1 MDKDDL
7 VQRLMVTF
15 VGELEDH
22 ARTLERDLLALEK
35 KPTLKKKS
43 ELFASLFR
51 TAHSLKGSA
60 RTVRVNLLETTGHH
74 LEEVFAAA
82 RDGRLPIDAGFFE
95 LLLATVDAIGEAGQR
110 LRTTSN
116 LAGGRLD
123 GVIRR
128 LAMAIGPG
136 EETAP
141 SVPVEAG
148 VVARPA
154 AEEWSGVVR
163 VPAEKLDDLLAQT
176 GEMLMIR
183 HRAEAR
189 GKAAATL
196 QELMATWHREQR
208 RFEQGA
214 VQLLKCDTDPGSRSK
229 PRYGMTQRRQLE
241 TAIRKNRDV
250 LSRFE
255 GNLERLVADLVEDRR
270 VIEQTATPLDIAV
283 RRTRMVPFSAACDG
297 LERLVRDL
305 TARGDRRVRLGV
317 EGGEI
322 ELDRSIVEG
331 LKDPLLHLVRNAVDH
346 GIEPAAARR
355 AAGKPDLGR
364 VTVAVTLRGPR
375 VEVTVSDDGQGLDTG
390 AIRDQLGK
398 RALAVPVDDL
408 DAAQTIFL
416 PGLSTS
422 ETVTPISGRG
432 IGLDVVK
439 TGLTTM
445 RGTVDVS
452 FKAGQGTK
460 FTLVMPLTLTSVRI
474 ILVEASGQVY
484 AIDTV
489 SVHRVLRIS
498 ADDIRSIE
506 GRKVLLIAGVPVPL
520 VTLTESLGFRGSAAL
535 AEGAK
540 IPVVVLAAGNRLTAF
555 AVDGLQSER
564 EVVVRALGPR
574 LRNLKCVSG
583 GTILPDG
590 RVALILNSPDLI
602 RHALNLPAA
611 AGLPDAGATAPRSAR
626 KRLLVAD
633 DSVTVRTLQK
643 NILESA
649 GYDVMAAVDGM
660 EAWHLLSENGADL
673 VVSDVEMPRMDGFS
687 LTEAIRDSR
696 RFRDLPVI
704 LVTALE
710 SDADKTRGLA
720 AGADAYCVKS
730 AFDQKDLLATIARL
744 L

>member
-7 VQRLMVTF
+7 VKRLMVTF

-22 ARTLERDLLALEK
+22 ARAIERDLLALEK
-35 KPTLKKKS
+35 KPAPDGRGA
-43 ELFASLFR
+43 LFASLFR

-60 RTVRVNLLETTGHH
+60 RTVRVNLLETTAHH

-82 RDGRLPIDAGFFE
+82 RDGRLPLNAAFFE

-110 LRTTSN
+110 LRTDGN
-116 LAGGRLD
+116 LAGARLD
-123 GVIRR
+123 GVVRR
-128 LAMAIGPG
+128 LAMATAPR

-141 SVPVEAG
+141 SATVEAG
-148 VVARPA
+148 VGARPL
-154 AEEWSGVVR
+154 AEDWSGVVR
-163 VPAEKLDDLLAQT
+163 VPAEKLDALLAQT
-176 GEMLMIR
+176 GELLMVR

-189 GKAAATL
+189 GKAAAAL
-196 QELMATWHREQR
+196 QELMATWHKEQR
-208 RFEQGA
+208 RVEHGA
-214 VQLLKCDTDPGSRSK
+214 AQLLKHDAAEQPSK
-229 PRYGMTQRRQLE
+229 AKDGMAQRRRLE
-241 TAIRKNRDV
+241 AAIRANRDV

-255 GNLERLVADLVEDRR
+255 GNLERLAADLIEDRR
-270 VIEQTATPLDIAV
+270 VIEQTATPLDIEV

-305 TARGDRRVRLGV
+305 TARGNKRVGLNV

-346 GIEPAAARR
+346 GIEPAAARST
-355 AAGKPDLGR
+355 AGKPDLGR
-364 VTVAVTLRGPR
+364 VTVAVALRGPR
-375 VEVTVSDDGQGLDTG
+375 VEVTVSDDGGGIDTD

-398 RALAVPVDDL
+398 RALAVPADEADV
-408 DAAQTIFL
+408 AQSIFL
-416 PGLSTS
+416 AGLSTAKKI
-422 ETVTPISGRG
+422 TPISGRG

-439 TGLTTM
+439 TRLTSM
-445 RGTVDVS
+445 RGTVDVA
-452 FKAGQGTK
+452 FEAGQGTK
-460 FTLVMPLTLTSVRI
+460 FTLVMPLTLTSVRV
-474 ILVEASGQVY
+474 ILVEAAGQVY
-484 AIDTV
+484 AIDTIT
-489 SVHRVLRIS
+489 VHRVLRVS
-498 ADDIRSIE
+498 SDDVRSIE
-506 GRKVLLIAGVPVPL
+506 GRRILLIAGLPVPL
-520 VTLTESLGFRGSAAL
+520 VALNEALGFRGNAAV

-540 IPVVVLAAGNRLTAF
+540 IPVVVLTAGNRLVAF
-555 AVDGLQSER
+555 VVDGLQSER
-564 EVVVRALGPR
+564 EVVIRALGPR
-574 LRNLKCVSG
+574 LRHVRHVSG

-590 RVALILNSPDLI
+590 RVALILNAADLVQ
-602 RHALNLPAA
+602 HALSLPAT
-611 AGLPDAGATAPRSAR
+611 AGLADAGAIAPRTAR

-687 LTEAIRDSR
+687 LTETIRDSR
-696 RFRDLPVI
+696 RFRELPVI
-704 LVTALE
+704 LVTAME
-710 SDADKTRGLA
+710 SDADKARGLA
-720 AGADAYCVKS
+720 AGADAYCLKS

>member
-35 KPTLKKKS
+35 SPAPDVKG

-51 TAHSLKGSA
+51 TAHSLKGAA
-60 RTVRVNLLETTGHH
+60 RTVRVSLLETTGHR
-74 LEEVFAAA
+74 LEEIIGAA
-82 RDGRLPIDAGFFE
+82 RDGRLPVDAAFFE
-95 LLLATVDAIGEAGQR
+95 LLFATVDAIGEVGHR
-110 LRTTSN
+110 LRTNAN
-116 LAGGRLD
+116 LTGVRLD
-123 GVIRR
+123 EVVRK
-128 LAMAIGPG
+128 LAMAMGPR

-141 SVPVEAG
+141 SASVEPG

-154 AEEWSGVVR
+154 AEEWSSAVR
-163 VPAEKLDDLLAQT
+163 VPAEKLDALLAQT
-176 GEMLMIR
+176 GEMLIVR

-189 GKAAATL
+189 SGAAAAL
-196 QELMATWHREQR
+196 QELMTSWHREWRRVEHGVAGLLKYDIDPDPHSTARNGVIQR
-208 RFEQGA
+208 R
-214 VQLLKCDTDPGSRSK
+214 R
-229 PRYGMTQRRQLE
+229 LE
-241 TAIRKNRDV
+241 TTIQRSRDT

-255 GNLERLVADLVEDRR
+255 ASLERLVADLGEDRR
-270 VIEQTATPLDIAV
+270 VIEQTVTPLDVEV

-305 TARGDRRVRLGV
+305 TARGDRKVQFDI

-355 AAGKPDLGR
+355 AAGKPELGR
-364 VTVAVTLRGPR
+364 LTVAAALRGPR
-375 VEVTVSDDGQGLDTG
+375 VEVTVSDDGQGLDTE
-390 AIRDQLGK
+390 AIRHQLRK
-398 RALAVPVDDL
+398 RALAVPAGDL
-408 DAAQTIFL
+408 DAAQIIFL

-422 ETVTPISGRG
+422 ETVTSISGRG

-439 TGLTTM
+439 TRLTSM

-452 FKAGQGTK
+452 FKTGQGTK
-460 FTLVMPLTLTSVRI
+460 FTLVVPLTLTSIRV
-474 ILVEASGQVY
+474 ILVEASSQVY
-484 AIDTV
+484 AIDTIG
-489 SVHRVLRIS
+489 VHRVLRIN
-498 ADDIRSIE
+498 ADDILSIE
-506 GRKVLLIAGVPVPL
+506 GRRVLLIAGIPVPL
-520 VTLTESLGFRGSAAL
+520 ATLTAALGFQGSAPL
-535 AEGAK
+535 VGGAK
-540 IPVVVLAAGNRLTAF
+540 VPVVVLAAGNRLAAF
-555 AVDGLQSER
+555 LVDDLLSER

-574 LRNLKCVSG
+574 LRQVKYVSG

-590 RVALILNSPDLI
+590 RISLILNASDLI
-602 RHALNLPAA
+602 QHALSLPAA
-611 AGLPDAGATAPRSAR
+611 AGLPVAQAVAPRSAK

-633 DSVTVRTLQK
+633 DSITVRTLQK

-649 GYDVMAAVDGM
+649 GYDVTAAVDGM
-660 EAWHLLSENGADL
+660 EAWHLLSEKGADL
-673 VVSDVEMPRMDGFS
+673 VISDVEMPRMDGFS
-687 LTEAIRDSR
+687 LTEAIRESK

-704 LVTALE
+704 LVTARE
-710 SDADKTRGLA
+710 SDADKARGLA
-720 AGADAYCVKS
+720 AGADAYCLKS
-730 AFDQKDLLATIARL
+730 TFDQKDLLATIAQL

>member
-1 MDKDDL
+1 MDRDDL
-7 VQRLMVTF
+7 VKRLMVTF

-22 ARTLERDLLALEK
+22 ARALERDLLALEK
-35 KPTLKKKS
+35 NPAPEARG

-60 RTVRVNLLETTGHH
+60 RTVRANLLETTGHH

-82 RDGRLPIDAGFFE
+82 RDGRLPLDASFFE
-95 LLLATVDAIGEAGQR
+95 VLLATVDAIGEAGHR
-110 LRTTSN
+110 LRSNGN
-116 LAGGRLD
+116 LAGGPLE

-128 LAMAIGPG
+128 LAMAMRPR

-141 SVPVEAG
+141 SAPIEAG
-148 VVARPA
+148 VVARPVS
-154 AEEWSGVVR
+154 EEWSGVVR
-163 VPAEKLDDLLAQT
+163 VPAEKLDALLAQT
-176 GEMLMIR
+176 GEMLMVR

-189 GKAAATL
+189 GKAAAAL
-196 QELMATWHREQR
+196 QELMATWHRDQR
-208 RFEQGA
+208 RVEQVA
-214 VQLLKCDTDPGSRSK
+214 VQLLNNDTDPDARSK
-229 PRYGMTQRRQLE
+229 LKDGMTQRRQLE
-241 TAIRKNRDV
+241 AAVRKNRDV
-250 LSRFE
+250 LSRIE
-255 GNLERLVADLVEDRR
+255 ANLERLVTDLVEDRR
-270 VIEQTATPLDIAV
+270 VIEQTTTLLDIEV

-305 TARGDRRVRLGV
+305 TARGDRKVRFDI

-331 LKDPLLHLVRNAVDH
+331 LKDALLHLVRNAVDH
-346 GIEPAAARR
+346 GIESAAARR

-364 VTVAVTLRGPR
+364 VTVAAALRGPR
-375 VEVTVSDDGQGLDTG
+375 VEVTVSDDGQGLDTD

-398 RALAVPVDDL
+398 RALAVPTDDL
-408 DAAQTIFL
+408 DAAQSIFL
-416 PGLSTS
+416 PGFSTS
-422 ETVTPISGRG
+422 ETITPISGRG
-432 IGLDVVK
+432 VGLDVVK
-439 TGLTTM
+439 TRLTSM
-445 RGTVDVS
+445 RGTVDVA

-489 SVHRVLRIS
+489 SVHQVLRIS
-498 ADDIRSIE
+498 AGDIRSIE
-506 GRKVLLIAGVPVPL
+506 GRKVLLIAGVPIPL
-520 VTLTESLGFRGSAAL
+520 VTLVESMGFRGSAAGL
-535 AEGAK
+535 DGGK
-540 IPVVVLAAGNRLTAF
+540 IPVVVLAAGNRPAAF
-555 AVDGLQSER
+555 LVDSLQSER

-574 LRNLKCVSG
+574 LRNLKYVSG
-583 GTILPDG
+583 GTLLPDG
-590 RVALILNSPDLI
+590 RVALILNAADLI
-602 RHALNLPAA
+602 RRALNLPAA
-611 AGLPDAGATAPRSAR
+611 AGLPDAAAIAPRSAR

-660 EAWHLLSENGADL
+660 EAWHLLSEKGADL

-704 LVTALE
+704 LVTARE

-720 AGADAYCVKS
+720 AGADAYCLKS

>member
-35 KPTLKKKS
+35 KPAPKKKS

-82 RDGRLPIDAGFFE
+82 RDGRLPVDAIFFE
-95 LLLATVDAIGEAGQR
+95 LLLATVDAIGDAGHR
-110 LRTTSN
+110 LRTNGS
-116 LAGGRLD
+116 LAGGPLE
-123 GVIRR
+123 GMIRR
-128 LAMAIGPG
+128 LAMAMRPR
-136 EETAP
+136 EEAP
-141 SVPVEAG
+141 PSAPVEAG
-148 VVARPA
+148 IVAQPA

-163 VPAEKLDDLLAQT
+163 VPAEKLDALLAQT
-176 GEMLMIR
+176 GEMLMVR
-183 HRAEAR
+183 HRAEDR
-189 GKAAATL
+189 GKAAEAL
-196 QELMATWHREQR
+196 QELMAAWHREHR
-208 RFEQGA
+208 RVEHVTA
-214 VQLLKCDTDPGSRSK
+214 QLLRHDTRPEGLSK
-229 PRYGMTQRRQLE
+229 KDGMTQRRLLE
-241 TAIRKNRDV
+241 AAVRKNRDV
-250 LSRFE
+250 LSRIE
-255 GNLERLVADLVEDRR
+255 GNLERLVTDLVEDRR

-283 RRTRMVPFSAACDG
+283 RRTRMVPFAVGCDG

-305 TARGDRRVRLGV
+305 TARDDKKVRFGL
-317 EGGEI
+317 EGGDI

-346 GIEPAAARR
+346 GIESSAARR
-355 AAGKPDLGR
+355 AAGKPEIGR
-364 VTVAVTLRGPR
+364 VTVAAAVCGPR
-375 VEVTVSDDGQGLDTG
+375 VEVIVSDDGQGLDTA

-398 RALAVPVDDL
+398 RALAVPADDM
-408 DAAQTIFL
+408 DAAQSIFL

-422 ETVTPISGRG
+422 QTITAISGRG
-432 IGLDVVK
+432 VGLDVVK
-439 TGLTTM
+439 TRLTSM

-452 FKAGQGTK
+452 FKVGQGTK
-460 FTLVMPLTLTSVRI
+460 LSLVMPLTLTSVRI
-474 ILVEASGQVY
+474 ILVEASGQIY

-489 SVHRVLRIS
+489 SVHRVLRIG

-520 VTLTESLGFRGSAAL
+520 VTLTEALGFRGSAAL

-555 AVDGLQSER
+555 VVDGLQSER

-574 LRNLKCVSG
+574 LRNLKYVSG

-590 RVALILNSPDLI
+590 RVALILNTPDLI

-611 AGLPDAGATAPRSAR
+611 AGLPATVATAPRSAR

-660 EAWHLLSENGADL
+660 EAWHLLSEKGADL

-710 SDADKTRGLA
+710 SDADRTRGLA
-720 AGADAYCVKS
+720 AGADAYCLKS

>member
-7 VQRLMVTF
+7 VKRLMVTF

-22 ARTLERDLLALEK
+22 VRALERDLLALEK
-35 KPTLKKKS
+35 KPAVDAKG

-51 TAHSLKGSA
+51 TAHTLKGSA
-60 RTVRVNLLETTGHH
+60 RTVRVDLLETTGHH

-82 RDGRLPIDAGFFE
+82 RDGRLPVDAAFFE
-95 LLLATVDAIGEAGQR
+95 LLLATVDAIGEAGRR
-110 LRTTSN
+110 LRGN
-116 LAGGRLD
+116 GHLAGGLLD

-128 LAMAIGPG
+128 LAMAMGPR

-141 SVPVEAG
+141 AAPVEAA
-148 VVARPA
+148 VLAHPA
-154 AEEWSGVVR
+154 TQEWSGVVR
-163 VPAEKLDDLLAQT
+163 VPAEKLDALLAQT
-176 GEMLMIR
+176 GEMLMVR

-189 GKAAATL
+189 GNAAAAL

-208 RFEQGA
+208 RLEQSA
-214 VQLLKCDTDPGSRSK
+214 AQLLKYDIDPEAPSK
-229 PRYGMTQRRQLE
+229 ARDGIAQHRRLE
-241 TAIRKNRDV
+241 AAIRNNREV

-255 GNLERLVADLVEDRR
+255 ANLERLVADLAEDRR
-270 VIEQTATPLDIAV
+270 VIEQTATPLDMEV
-283 RRTRMVPFSAACDG
+283 RRTRMMPFSAACDG

-305 TARGDRRVRLGV
+305 TARGDRKVRLDI
-317 EGGEI
+317 EGGKI

-355 AAGKPDLGR
+355 AAGKPDSGR
-364 VTVAVTLRGPR
+364 VMVAVAVRGPR
-375 VEVTVSDDGQGLDTG
+375 VEVTVGDDGQGLDTR
-390 AIRDQLGK
+390 AIRHQLGK
-398 RALAVPVDDL
+398 RAMAVPADDL
-408 DAAQTIFL
+408 DAAQAIFL

-422 ETVTPISGRG
+422 ETITPISGRG
-432 IGLDVVK
+432 VGLDVVK
-439 TGLTTM
+439 TRLTSM
-445 RGTVDVS
+445 RGTVDVA
-452 FKAGQGTK
+452 FEPGQGTK

-484 AIDTV
+484 AMDTV
-489 SVHRVLRIS
+489 SVHRVFRIV

-506 GRKVLLIAGVPVPL
+506 GRNILLIAGVPVPL
-520 VTLTESLGFRGSAAL
+520 VPLTQSLGFRGSAAL
-535 AEGAK
+535 LDGAK
-540 IPVVVLAAGNRLTAF
+540 LPVVVLAAGNRLAAF
-555 AVDGLQSER
+555 LVDGLGSER

-574 LRNLKCVSG
+574 LRSVKYVSG

-590 RVALILNSPDLI
+590 RVALILNAADLI
-602 RHALNLPAA
+602 RHALSLPAA
-611 AGLPDAGATAPRSAR
+611 AGLPAAQAIAPRAAR

-704 LVTALE
+704 LVTAME
-710 SDADKTRGLA
+710 SDTDKTRGLA
-720 AGADAYCVKS
+720 AGADAYCLKS
-730 AFDQKDLLATIARL
+730 AFDQKNLLATIARL